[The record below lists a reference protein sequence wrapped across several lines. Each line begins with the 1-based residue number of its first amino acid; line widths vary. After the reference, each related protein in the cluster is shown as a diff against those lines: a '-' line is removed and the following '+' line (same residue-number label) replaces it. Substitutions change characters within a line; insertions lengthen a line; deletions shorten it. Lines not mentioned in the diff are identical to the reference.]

1 MAVSRIVCVIQMLN
15 AEKCAFILDLNS
27 GCKMFPEKG
36 VSCHQLMTYETDPAF
51 AGDGDTH
58 V

>member
-1 MAVSRIVCVIQMLN
+1 MLN